1 MEIVFID
8 EDLAILYEGG
18 KVKRKELKSNPQ
30 LQKQFGKVIDKLKS

>member
-18 KVKRKELKSNPQ
+18 KVKRKELMKKMSW
-30 LQKQFGKVIDKLKS
+30 SYYA